1 MDPKYSSDAVG
12 HVLKTYFSDPQ
23 EPVVILVGERKQ
35 FPKTVDQ
42 CKETKRETVSYNVE
56 DEDKP
61 VSQNDIEELKG
72 FIKQP
77 SGVLVTNAEA
87 FGGMQARNVVL
98 VGRNSHSVRN
108 FLLRGISFV
117 VVIQP
122 MQTFTVQLDKNPSV
136 IVDRTFL
143 NENCQKKET
152 LRQAKNFVWLWHLPL
167 GTDETEIK
175 QFLETKMSEEQ
186 MESVEITKLSRWE
199 TPIGFRLNLPQEHHE
214 AATGKISNNHFWPLG
229 WRGRAIRSD
238 KPGNTINN
246 YDFQLS
252 PTRIVVWFTANQEKS
267 AISEFLKEK
276 SFEIIDMERKPDF
289 PHFEIEVRPEDYQ
302 KVLDENLWSNFP
314 TAKSVEVK
322 FGKDRS
328 AGSGTRNI
336 NEPPLFRIKV
346 EIRE

>member
-35 FPKTVDQ
+35 FPKTVEQ

-98 VGRNSHSVRN
+98 VGRNSHAVRN

-122 MQTFTVQLDKNPSV
+122 RPTFTDQLEKNPSV

-143 NENCQKKET
+143 K
-152 LRQAKNFVWLWHLPL
+152 RGRIWVWLWHLPL
-167 GTDETEIK
+167 GTDETDIK
-175 QFLETKMSEEQ
+175 QFLKTKLPEDQ
-186 MESVEITKLSRWE
+186 MESVDITRLYRWE
-199 TPIGFRLNLPQEHHE
+199 TPIGFRLTLPQELHE
-214 AATGKISNNHFWPLG
+214 AATDGISHTHFWPLG
-229 WRGRAIRSD
+229 WRGRAIRISSR
-238 KPGNTINN
+238 PGNTNSN

-276 SFEIIDMERKPDF
+276 SFEIIDMERKPDL

-302 KVLDENLWSNFP
+302 RVLDENLWSNFP

-328 AGSGTRNI
+328 AGSGPRNI